1 MKKFLFS
8 IALVLV
14 AGRAIAQ
21 VAAVEENCHFIANG
35 IAFTMVAVQGGTFEM
50 GATNEQFD
58 SGDKENPVQNVTL
71 SDYYI
76 GSVEVTQEL
85 WEAVMGN
92 NPSTYKGWYLPVGNV
107 SYNDCLTFIN
117 KLNKLLANKLPQ
129 GRKFRMPTEA
139 EWEFA
144 ARGGNYS
151 TGCYYSGSNSLDN
164 VAWSYDNSGGEPQ
177 PVWEKDANE
186 LGIADMS
193 GNILEWCSDW
203 FGDYSSSAQTN
214 PKGPS
219 SGSKRVA
226 RGGSAWD
233 ENYERFSVAYR
244 NAFTPDTKYPIT
256 GLRLAL

>member
-1 MKKFLFS
+1 
-8 IALVLV
+8 
-14 AGRAIAQ
+14 
-21 VAAVEENCHFIANG
+21 
-35 IAFTMVAVQGGTFEM
+35 
-50 GATNEQFD
+50 
-58 SGDKENPVQNVTL
+58 
-71 SDYYI
+71 
-76 GSVEVTQEL
+76 
-85 WEAVMGN
+85 
-92 NPSTYKGWYLPVGNV
+92 
-107 SYNDCLTFIN
+107 
-117 KLNKLLANKLPQ
+117 
-129 GRKFRMPTEA
+129 
-139 EWEFA
+139 
-144 ARGGNYS
+144 
-151 TGCYYSGSNSLDN
+151 

-177 PVWEKDANE
+177 PVREKEANE